1 MTKENGLKKNNSQTD
16 AVALRINGSLMGVA
30 PRPKLSELAQALRGI
45 ALSDSP
51 VLLSGTE
58 DICNGLV
65 KQLHKLGRRSGLPM
79 HNCYSPEE
87 AENLFK
93 TVLDEEEE
101 LNEQALGT
109 WALFR
114 VDAWPREL
122 QVSLQKILD
131 ALDESRLHGRLRH
144 DRIPR
149 VLVVQESDSDTRSL
163 DPALKRR
170 LSYFNLSATR
180 ATVAEMA
187 G

>member
-1 MTKENGLKKNNSQTD
+1 MTLKNTKKNANS
-16 AVALRINGSLMGVA
+16 VALRINGSLMGVA
-30 PRPKLSELAQALRGI
+30 PEPNLDELEQALRGI

-51 VLLSGTE
+51 VLLRGSE
-58 DICNGLV
+58 QICHDLV
-65 KQLHKLGRRSGLPM
+65 EQLHRLGRRAALPM
-79 HNCYSPEE
+79 HNCHSPED
-87 AENLFK
+87 AEHLFR
-93 TVLDEEEE
+93 TVLDEEDEP
-101 LNEQALGT
+101 NDAALGT

-114 VDAWPREL
+114 VEAWPREL
-122 QVSLQKILD
+122 QVSLHRILE

-149 VLVVQESDSDTRSL
+149 VVVVQESDSDGRSL

-180 ATVAEMA
+180 ATSAELV

>member
-1 MTKENGLKKNNSQTD
+1 MTLKKNNNNQD

-30 PRPKLSELAQALRGI
+30 PQPKLCELAQALRGI

-51 VLLSGTE
+51 VLLRGSE
-58 DICNGLV
+58 DICHDLV
-65 KQLHKLGRRSGLPM
+65 EQLHKLGRRSSLPM
-79 HNCYSPEE
+79 HNCHSPEE
-87 AENLFK
+87 AETLFR
-93 TVLDEEEE
+93 TVFDEEDEP
-101 LNEQALGT
+101 NEDALGT

-114 VDAWPREL
+114 VEAWPREL
-122 QVSLQKILD
+122 QVSLQRILEV
-131 ALDESRLHGRLRH
+131 LDESRLHGRLRH

-149 VLVVQESDSDTRSL
+149 VVVVQESDSDGRSL

-180 ATVAEMA
+180 ATNAELV

>member
-1 MTKENGLKKNNSQTD
+1 MTLKKIKKTSN

-30 PRPKLSELAQALRGI
+30 PEPNLEELEPALRGV

-51 VLLSGTE
+51 VLLRGSE
-58 DICNGLV
+58 RVCHDLV
-65 KQLHKLGRRSGLPM
+65 GQLHSLGRRADLPM
-79 HNCYSPEE
+79 HNCHSPED
-87 AENLFK
+87 AENLFR
-93 TVLDEEEE
+93 TVLDEQQEP
-101 LNEQALGT
+101 NEKALGT

-114 VDAWPREL
+114 VEAWPREL
-122 QVSLQKILD
+122 QVSLQRILE

-149 VLVVQESDSDTRSL
+149 VVVVQESDSDGCSL

-180 ATVAEMA
+180 ATNAELA